1 MLDMFAFYSFED
13 VENVHEINHPIITHK
28 LTQMRRKETSSKDF
42 RALAEEIAMLM
53 TYEVGKNFPMHS
65 IEIETPL
72 ETCWGKMLDEE
83 NFVVVPI
90 LRAGLAMSGGVL
102 KVLPA
107 ARVGHI
113 GLYRNEETHEPVEYY
128 CKMPPN
134 LSEKI
139 LLVVDPMLATG
150 GSCADALKILKDYG
164 AEKIFLMC
172 IVAAPQ
178 GIEKILE
185 THPDVPIYVA
195 AIDSGLNSNAYILPG
210 LGDAGD
216 RIFGT
221 L

>member
-1 MLDMFAFYSFED
+1 MFEFHSFKD
-13 VENVHEINHPIITHK
+13 FENVHELNHPIITHK

-53 TYEVGKNFPMHS
+53 TYEVGKNFPTRNV
-65 IEIETPL
+65 EIETPL
-72 ETCWGKMLDEE
+72 QTCYKETLDEE

-102 KVLPA
+102 KILPA

-113 GLYRNEETHEPVEYY
+113 GLYRDEETHEPIEYY
-128 CKMPPN
+128 SKMPPN
-134 LSEKI
+134 LDEKI

-150 GSCADALKILKDYG
+150 GSAADALTMLKDKG
-164 AEKIFLMC
+164 AKKIFLMC

-178 GIEKILE
+178 GIDKILK

-195 AIDSGLNSNAYILPG
+195 AIDDGLNENAYILPG

-221 L
+221 I

>member
-1 MLDMFAFYSFED
+1 MFED
-13 VENVHEINHPIITHK
+13 NEMVHELNHPIVTHK
-28 LTQMRRKETSSKDF
+28 LTQMRRKETNSKDF

-53 TYEVGKNFPMHS
+53 TYEVGKNFQAQE

-72 ETCWGKMLDEE
+72 ATCRKKILDEE
-83 NFVVVPI
+83 NFVVIPI

-102 KVLPA
+102 KILPA

-113 GLYRNEETHEPVEYY
+113 GLYRDEKTHQPIEYY
-128 CKMPPN
+128 SKMPSN

-150 GSCADALKILKDYG
+150 GSCSAALQMLKDKG
-164 AEKIFLMC
+164 AKKIFLMC
-172 IVAAPQ
+172 IVSAPQ
-178 GIEKILE
+178 GIKKILAD
-185 THPDVPIYVA
+185 HPDIPIYTA
-195 AIDSGLNSNAYILPG
+195 AIDEGLNENAYILPG

>member
-1 MLDMFAFYSFED
+1 MFED
-13 VENVHEINHPIITHK
+13 FENVHELGHPIITHK

-53 TYEVGKNFPMHS
+53 TYEVGKTFPTRN

-72 ETCWGKMLDEE
+72 ITCRENILDEE

-102 KVLPA
+102 KILPA

-113 GLYRNEETHEPVEYY
+113 GLYRDEETHKPVEYY
-128 CKMPPN
+128 SKMPPN
-134 LSEKI
+134 LGEKI

-150 GSCADALKILKDYG
+150 GSAADALTMLKDKG
-164 AEKIFLMC
+164 AKKIFFMC

-178 GIEKILE
+178 GIDKILK
-185 THPDVPIYVA
+185 THPDIPIYVA
-195 AIDSGLNSNAYILPG
+195 AIDDGLNENAYILPG

-221 L
+221 I